1 MFNNYKL
8 NLKENELYQQFIE
21 QIQDNLKDEFI
32 LLIDTFEFQVNQ
44 RVLEQEKLLDQ
55 INNLQLQ
62 TQNKLDQEL
71 ANNFELQKQ
80 INQLNE
86 QLQQQNTQISF
97 LNKSM
102 KNVYIEQ
109 LDLFSPIKAPSL
121 SPQIT
126 RTQSMNKQ
134 VKRKLLLT
142 DKENDNQGNC
152 YSSIKKIRQNEYFL
166 DEQEFLIYFK
176 EQCMKEFLDKQMERE
191 QELYNLWQKMQNQS
205 LNKCQQLQETI
216 DFVCSQMD
224 AYKQQ
229 YHSDIKLYTDAL
241 QQLEIR
247 VSKYKIAFQYI
258 IQNNSN
264 QLDLNNIIHLAKTLN
279 TEFNN
284 VNDLDKLIDLLME
297 FNQTSQKFNLSLQN
311 NQNIKIQ
318 NMQNQIQELE
328 LQKKEYNDIKVQRL
342 ELLELS
348 QQMNSKIIQQSNQIE
363 EMNQQIASLTQLFAK
378 SLQDLE
384 RIQGENETLRK
395 SYNCNTNFSN
405 TITTRTQEGSVSL
418 KNHFIANRYSTYIPR
433 ESISCKNS
441 YRIDQRQTNFSSDF
455 KKSQPNYELDDICCL
470 LDQLLN
476 QGYSNN
482 TLDFINNFQCQSGN
496 FKIQMLWQKL
506 KDFLVIVYYSYN
518 QQDDIFISLNKFIT
532 DLKLPINQFELIIE
546 DGLQHTTSKL
556 ESNSILLCQLL
567 HRLVSDIHDMKS
579 SQTFIFESNIKGE
592 PHKDYSQIIM
602 QELTNLSKQ
611 LIHICQENDDIIVLQ
626 IERQIEIQEQLKLQ
640 RNKQLRDIQTSTCK
654 ILMELFKEWK
664 QNYLNI
670 SQILLILCKGWQ
682 QLINYQ
688 LRIEN
693 IFIYIQIM
701 NSIIQKYF
709 NQIAYGNTIAP
720 LTNPQRVLE
729 LDSLVFLISSFLEDE
744 DLLHF
749 IQINSKIRYL
759 SKGYNQLNVRVLQIR
774 ITKQKKILDNFI
786 EDPSFINS
794 THHNQCY
801 FYQFY
806 NKKLEQKYFIN
817 LQDLLRTKK
826 VQQQSQI
833 QLQNNQPKQNEYL
846 IQKVQTISTEVSKK
860 EIEKQISNIQT
871 LINQELEQPIKLS
884 KFNIKIK
891 DITKN
896 LCPIVQYNR
905 AKHLAKKIKTQKQY
919 EIIHL

>member
-8 NLKENELYQQFIE
+8 NLKENELYEQFKDKL
-21 QIQDNLKDEFI
+21 QDNLIQEFI
-32 LLIDTFEFQVNQ
+32 QLIEYYESQINQ
-44 RVLEQEKLLDQ
+44 HILEQEKLLNQ

-71 ANNFELQKQ
+71 ANNFLQQKQ
-80 INQLNE
+80 INQLQE

-126 RTQSMNKQ
+126 RTQSINKQ
-134 VKRKLLLT
+134 VKRKLLMT
-142 DKENDNQGNC
+142 DKENDNYGNC
-152 YSSIKKIRQNEYFL
+152 YSSIKKVRQNEYFI
-166 DEQEFLIYFK
+166 DEQDFLVYFK
-176 EQCMKEFLDKQMERE
+176 EQCMKEFLDKQIERE
-191 QELYNLWQKMQNQS
+191 QELFCLWQNMQNQS
-205 LNKCQQLQETI
+205 LEKCQQLQQTI
-216 DFVCSQMD
+216 DYVCSQMD

-229 YHSDIKLYTDAL
+229 YYQDINLYTDVL

-247 VSKYKIAFQYI
+247 ISKYQIAFQHI
-258 IQNNSN
+258 LQNNLT
-264 QLDLNNIIHLAKTLN
+264 QIDLNNIIQLAKTLN

-284 VNDLDKLIDLLME
+284 LNDLDKLIDLLME
-297 FNQTSQKFNLSLQN
+297 FNQTSQIFNMNLSN
-311 NQNIKIQ
+311 NQNIKIE

-328 LQKKEYNDIKVQRL
+328 QQKKEYNDINVQRL

-348 QQMNSKIIQQSNQIE
+348 QQMNNKIIQQSNQIE
-363 EMNQQIASLTQLFAK
+363 EMNQQITSLTQLFAK

-395 SYNCNTNFSN
+395 SHNCNTNFSN
-405 TITTRTQEGSVSL
+405 TVTTRTQEGSVSL

-433 ESISCKNS
+433 ESFSCKNS

-455 KKSQPNYELDDICCL
+455 KKQQPNYELDDICSL

-518 QQDDIFISLNKFIT
+518 QQDDIFTSLNQFIV

-546 DGLQHTTSKL
+546 DGLQNTTSKL

-567 HRLVSDIHDMKS
+567 HRLVSDIHDMRL
-579 SQTFIFESNIKGE
+579 SQTYIYESNIKGE
-592 PHKDYSQIIM
+592 SQKDYSQNIM

-626 IERQIEIQEQLKLQ
+626 IERQVEIQEQLKLQ

-682 QLINYQ
+682 QLQQQRQDRVLDGILKNVHDEIKQ
-688 LRIEN
+688 LQKSNLGQIISQELKTFS
-693 IFIYIQIM
+693 FIY
-701 NSIIQKYF
+701 
-709 NQIAYGNTIAP
+709 
-720 LTNPQRVLE
+720 
-729 LDSLVFLISSFLEDE
+729 
-744 DLLHF
+744 
-749 IQINSKIRYL
+749 
-759 SKGYNQLNVRVLQIR
+759 
-774 ITKQKKILDNFI
+774 KQ
-786 EDPSFINS
+786 
-794 THHNQCY
+794 
-801 FYQFY
+801 
-806 NKKLEQKYFIN
+806 
-817 LQDLLRTKK
+817 
-826 VQQQSQI
+826 
-833 QLQNNQPKQNEYL
+833 
-846 IQKVQTISTEVSKK
+846 
-860 EIEKQISNIQT
+860 
-871 LINQELEQPIKLS
+871 
-884 KFNIKIK
+884 
-891 DITKN
+891 
-896 LCPIVQYNR
+896 
-905 AKHLAKKIKTQKQY
+905 
-919 EIIHL
+919 

>member
-8 NLKENELYQQFIE
+8 NLKENELYQQFNDKLQQSLQE
-21 QIQDNLKDEFI
+21 EFI
-32 LLIDTFEFQVNQ
+32 LVIDAFEFQINQ

-126 RTQSMNKQ
+126 RTQSINKQ
-134 VKRKLLLT
+134 VKRKLLMT

-166 DEQEFLIYFK
+166 DEQEFLVYFK

-205 LNKCQQLQETI
+205 LQKCQQLQETI
-216 DFVCSQMD
+216 DFVCSQID

-241 QQLEIR
+241 QHLEMR
-247 VSKYKIAFQYI
+247 VSKYKIAFQHI
-258 IQNNSN
+258 LQNNSDLLE
-264 QLDLNNIIHLAKTLN
+264 LDNIIHLAKSLN
-279 TEFNN
+279 SDFDN
-284 VNDLDKLIDLLME
+284 VNDIDKLIDLLME
-297 FNQTSQKFNLSLQN
+297 FNQTSQKFNMSLQN
-311 NQNIKIQ
+311 NQNLKIQ
-318 NMQNQIQELE
+318 NMQNQIQDLE

-405 TITTRTQEGSVSL
+405 TVTTRTQEGSVSL

-482 TLDFINNFQCQSGN
+482 TLDFINNFQSQSGN

-518 QQDDIFISLNKFIT
+518 QQDDMFISLNRFIS

-556 ESNSILLCQLL
+556 ESNSVLLCQLL
-567 HRLVSDIHDMKS
+567 HRLASDMHDMKS
-579 SQTFIFESNIKGE
+579 SSTYIFETNIKGE
-592 PHKDYSQIIM
+592 PHKDYSQSIM

-682 QLINYQ
+682 QLQQQRQDRVLDGILKNVHDETKQ
-688 LRIEN
+688 LQKSN
-693 IFIYIQIM
+693 LGQI
-701 NSIIQKYF
+701 I
-709 NQIAYGNTIAP
+709 TP
-720 LTNPQRVLE
+720 LTNPQRVLDHD
-729 LDSLVFLISSFLEDE
+729 LLVLLISSFLEDQ

-749 IQINSKIRYL
+749 IQVNSKIRHL
-759 SKGYNQLNVRVLQIR
+759 SKGCNQLNVRVLQIR
-774 ITKQKKILDNFI
+774 LTKQKIILDNFI

-794 THHNQCY
+794 KHRNNLY
-801 FYQFY
+801 FYQF
-806 NKKLEQKYFIN
+806 NHKTLEQKYFIK

-826 VQQQSQI
+826 DQQQSQI
-833 QLQNNQPKQNEYL
+833 QLQNNKPQQNEQL
-846 IQKVQTISTEVSKK
+846 IYKVQTVQTEVPKNDM
-860 EIEKQISNIQT
+860 EKLISNIYT
-871 LINQELEQPIKLS
+871 LINEEPEQPIKSYKL
-884 KFNIKIK
+884 NIKIN

-905 AKHLAKKIKTQKQY
+905 VKQLAKKIKAKKQY

>member
-8 NLKENELYQQFIE
+8 NLKENELYKQFKNKLQENLQEELI
-21 QIQDNLKDEFI
+21 QI
-32 LLIDTFEFQVNQ
+32 IDAFEFQINQ
-44 RVLEQEKLLDQ
+44 RILEQEKLLDQ

-126 RTQSMNKQ
+126 RTQSINKQ
-134 VKRKLLLT
+134 VKRKLLMT
-142 DKENDNQGNC
+142 DKENENQVNC
-152 YSSIKKIRQNEYFL
+152 YSSLKKIRQNEYFL

-176 EQCMKEFLDKQMERE
+176 DQCMKEFLDKQMERE

-205 LNKCQQLQETI
+205 MQKCQQLQETI
-216 DFVCSQMD
+216 NFVCSQID

-229 YHSDIKLYTDAL
+229 YHCDIKLYTDAL
-241 QQLEIR
+241 QNLEVR
-247 VSKYKIAFQYI
+247 VSKYKIAFQHI
-258 IQNNSN
+258 LQNNSN
-264 QLDLNNIIHLAKTLN
+264 SLEIDNIIHLAKSLN
-279 TEFNN
+279 SEFNN
-284 VNDLDKLIDLLME
+284 VNDMDKLIDLLME
-297 FNQTSQKFNLSLQN
+297 FNQTSQRFNVSLQN
-311 NQNIKIQ
+311 NQNLKIQ

-363 EMNQQIASLTQLFAK
+363 EMNQQISSITQLFAK

-418 KNHFIANRYSTYIPR
+418 KNHFISNRYSTYIPR

-476 QGYSNN
+476 QGYSKNA
-482 TLDFINNFQCQSGN
+482 LDFINNFQSQSGN

-518 QQDDIFISLNKFIT
+518 QQDDMFISLNKFIS
-532 DLKLPINQFELIIE
+532 DLKLPINQFELIID
-546 DGLQHTTSKL
+546 DGLQQTTSKL

-567 HRLVSDIHDMKS
+567 HRLASDIHDMRS
-579 SQTFIFESNIKGE
+579 SSTFIFESNIKGE
-592 PHKDYSQIIM
+592 PQKDYSQSIM

-626 IERQIEIQEQLKLQ
+626 IERTIKIIKEQVVKRHSNQYLQ
-640 RNKQLRDIQTSTCK
+640 
-654 ILMELFKEWK
+654 
-664 QNYLNI
+664 NI
-670 SQILLILCKGWQ
+670 DG
-682 QLINYQ
+682 
-688 LRIEN
+688 
-693 IFIYIQIM
+693 
-701 NSIIQKYF
+701 IIQ
-709 NQIAYGNTIAP
+709 GM
-720 LTNPQRVLE
+720 E
-729 LDSLVFLISSFLEDE
+729 
-744 DLLHF
+744 
-749 IQINSKIRYL
+749 
-759 SKGYNQLNVRVLQIR
+759 
-774 ITKQKKILDNFI
+774 
-786 EDPSFINS
+786 
-794 THHNQCY
+794 
-801 FYQFY
+801 
-806 NKKLEQKYFIN
+806 
-817 LQDLLRTKK
+817 
-826 VQQQSQI
+826 
-833 QLQNNQPKQNEYL
+833 
-846 IQKVQTISTEVSKK
+846 
-860 EIEKQISNIQT
+860 
-871 LINQELEQPIKLS
+871 IKLS
-884 KFNIKIK
+884 QYLLDLVDPVQGLAAIIVIKIRESVGWNIEK
-891 DITKN
+891 
-896 LCPIVQYNR
+896 C
-905 AKHLAKKIKTQKQY
+905 A
-919 EIIHL
+919 

>member
-1 MFNNYKL
+1 MFNNYNM
-8 NLKENELYQQFIE
+8 NLKQNELYE
-21 QIQDNLKDEFI
+21 QLYEKLQDNLKEEFI
-32 LLIDTFEFQVNQ
+32 QLIDEYESQINQ
-44 RVLEQEKLLDQ
+44 HLFEQEKLLDQ

-126 RTQSMNKQ
+126 RTQSINKQ
-134 VKRKLLLT
+134 VKRKLLMT
-142 DKENDNQGNC
+142 DKENDNLGNC
-152 YSSIKKIRQNEYFL
+152 YSSIKKIRQNENFL
-166 DEQEFLIYFK
+166 EEQEFLIYFK
-176 EQCMKEFLDKQMERE
+176 EQCIKEFLDKQMERE
-191 QELYNLWQKMQNQS
+191 QDLYNLWQKMQNKS
-205 LNKCQQLQETI
+205 LEKCQQLQETI
-216 DFVCSQMD
+216 DLVCSQMD

-229 YHSDIKLYTDAL
+229 YYQDIKLYTDAI
-241 QQLEIR
+241 QSLEIR
-247 VSKYKIAFQYI
+247 LSKYKIGFQHILQNSSNQIEMNSI
-258 IQNNSN
+258 IQ
-264 QLDLNNIIHLAKTLN
+264 IAKSLN

-284 VNDLDKLIDLLME
+284 VNDMDKLIDVLME
-297 FNQTSQKFNLSLQN
+297 FNQTSQKFNISLQS

-318 NMQNQIQELE
+318 NMQNQIEELE
-328 LQKKEYNDIKVQRL
+328 QQKKEYNDIKIQRQ

-395 SYNCNTNFSN
+395 SYNFNTNFSN
-405 TITTRTQEGSVSL
+405 TVTSRTQEGSVSL

-433 ESISCKNS
+433 ESFSCKNS
-441 YRIDQRQTNFSSDF
+441 YRMDQRQTNFSSDF
-455 KKSQPNYELDDICCL
+455 KKQQPNYELDDICCL

-482 TLDFINNFQCQSGN
+482 TLDFINNFQCQCGN

-506 KDFLVIVYYSYN
+506 KDFLIIVYYSYN
-518 QQDDIFISLNKFIT
+518 QQDDIFISLNKFIC
-532 DLKLPINQFELIIE
+532 DLKLPINQFELIVE
-546 DGLQHTTSKL
+546 DGLQQTTSKL

-567 HRLVSDIHDMKS
+567 HRLISDIHDMKS
-579 SQTFIFESNIKGE
+579 SQTFIFESNFKGE
-592 PHKDYSQIIM
+592 SQKDYSQSIM

-682 QLINYQ
+682 QLQQQKQDRVLDGILKNVHDEIKQ
-688 LRIEN
+688 LQKSNLGQIISQELKTFS
-693 IFIYIQIM
+693 FIY
-701 NSIIQKYF
+701 
-709 NQIAYGNTIAP
+709 
-720 LTNPQRVLE
+720 
-729 LDSLVFLISSFLEDE
+729 
-744 DLLHF
+744 
-749 IQINSKIRYL
+749 
-759 SKGYNQLNVRVLQIR
+759 
-774 ITKQKKILDNFI
+774 KK
-786 EDPSFINS
+786 
-794 THHNQCY
+794 
-801 FYQFY
+801 
-806 NKKLEQKYFIN
+806 
-817 LQDLLRTKK
+817 
-826 VQQQSQI
+826 
-833 QLQNNQPKQNEYL
+833 
-846 IQKVQTISTEVSKK
+846 
-860 EIEKQISNIQT
+860 
-871 LINQELEQPIKLS
+871 
-884 KFNIKIK
+884 
-891 DITKN
+891 
-896 LCPIVQYNR
+896 
-905 AKHLAKKIKTQKQY
+905 
-919 EIIHL
+919 